1 VDLLTSKDIWNIK
14 NAYNIEIVDG
24 KRHPNDAT
32 SVDLWVEEC
41 YSKDTE
47 YNPVLFY
54 KRQGDV
60 TETYGLEK
68 HDFCLIVMNK
78 SQKVMFKEFG
88 NNILAV
94 DGTHG
99 LNGYD
104 FELTTLMVI
113 DEFRQGF
120 PVAFMFSN
128 RKDTFVYKLF
138 FQTIKSAVGTVD
150 TRIFMSDM
158 AEEFYNAWLLTMGS
172 VPHHLFCAWHVDRAW
187 QKNLNKIK
195 MWTNGMRCIRP

>member
-54 KRQGDV
+54 KRQADV

-78 SQKVMFKEFG
+78 SEKVMFKEFG

-104 FELTTLMVI
+104 FELTTLMSLMNSDKDFLSLSCFLTERTLLCI
-113 DEFRQGF
+113 NC
-120 PVAFMFSN
+120 FS
-128 RKDTFVYKLF
+128 KL
-138 FQTIKSAVGTVD
+138 
-150 TRIFMSDM
+150 
-158 AEEFYNAWLLTMGS
+158 
-172 VPHHLFCAWHVDRAW
+172 
-187 QKNLNKIK
+187 
-195 MWTNGMRCIRP
+195 